1 MDLAILWHTHRQSE
15 ISFVILNAIG
25 SPASA
30 SAEPAPTTEK
40 SAVES
45 VRNHDSSKQ
54 NYLSM
59 LNSFLSRPSGKN
71 EQLGKR
77 LSKTLSQ
84 SPSLRIRGRTVN
96 NSAKRNFVNALQ
108 CNNKPLPSVRPSVRS
123 SFRLLVPLP
132 RNKKLWQR
140 HPHIHGAMMV
150 PWLRMMVSNT
160 RVTYQPTNHPCVPVD
175 LSETDWWWWCHSC
188 CFAGH
193 CWNPVGVWDED
204 GP

>member
-108 CNNKPLPSVRPSVRS
+108 CNNKPLPSFLLSIRPFILPSIGSTTKQQKIMTTS
-123 SFRLLVPLP
+123 STHPWCYGTMAADDGIQHKSNVPT
-132 RNKKLWQR
+132 N
-140 HPHIHGAMMV
+140 
-150 PWLRMMVSNT
+150 
-160 RVTYQPTNHPCVPVD
+160 QPTIHASP
-175 LSETDWWWWCHSC
+175 
-188 CFAGH
+188 
-193 CWNPVGVWDED
+193 
-204 GP
+204 

>member
-1 MDLAILWHTHRQSE
+1 
-15 ISFVILNAIG
+15 
-25 SPASA
+25 
-30 SAEPAPTTEK
+30 
-40 SAVES
+40 
-45 VRNHDSSKQ
+45 
-54 NYLSM
+54 M

-108 CNNKPLPSVRPSVRS
+108 CNNKPLPSFLLSIRPLILPSIGSTTKQQKIMTTS
-123 SFRLLVPLP
+123 STHPWCYDGTMAADDGIQH
-132 RNKKLWQR
+132 NK
-140 HPHIHGAMMV
+140 
-150 PWLRMMVSNT
+150 SN
-160 RVTYQPTNHPCVPVD
+160 VPTNHPCVPVD

>member
-1 MDLAILWHTHRQSE
+1 MPLSSNQKYFAGSTFFNKFKIENFYVNFYGFGNSMAHTHTVRNFFRHSQCNRFTS
-15 ISFVILNAIG
+15 ISI
-25 SPASA
+25 S
-30 SAEPAPTTEK
+30 TTSTNNRK

-108 CNNKPLPSVRPSVRS
+108 CNNKPLPSFLLSIRPFILPSIGSTTKQQKIMTTS
-123 SFRLLVPLP
+123 STHPWCYGTMAADDGIQHKSNVPT
-132 RNKKLWQR
+132 N
-140 HPHIHGAMMV
+140 
-150 PWLRMMVSNT
+150 
-160 RVTYQPTNHPCVPVD
+160 QPTIHASP
-175 LSETDWWWWCHSC
+175 
-188 CFAGH
+188 
-193 CWNPVGVWDED
+193 
-204 GP
+204 